1 MPHRFPRPA
10 TAGCTAR
17 IWKPYGPQPATGEP
31 AVGNRTARNRQP
43 ESPQLENEVLH
54 PAFLH
59 YTCCKTTKPMS
70 YSDIKPQSL
79 ERSALEKQ
87 RFLTTV
93 NKFRFT

>member
-31 AVGNRTARNRQP
+31 ATG
-43 ESPQLENEVLH
+43 NEVLH

-87 RFLTTV
+87 RLLTAV

>member
-1 MPHRFPRPA
+1 MQNLLCHIVFLVLQLRAVRPA
-10 TAGCTAR
+10 
-17 IWKPYGPQPATGEP
+17 Y
-31 AVGNRTARNRQP
+31 GNRTARNRQP

-87 RFLTTV
+87 RFLTAV

>member
-1 MPHRFPRPA
+1 MSLYLFLFFVLQLA
-10 TAGCTAR
+10 TE
-17 IWKPYGPQPATGEP
+17 EP

-59 YTCCKTTKPMS
+59 YTCCKTTKPTGNGA
-70 YSDIKPQSL
+70 IKPQSL

-87 RFLTTV
+87 RLLTAV
-93 NKFRFT
+93 NKFHFT

>member
-17 IWKPYGPQPATGEP
+17 IWKPYG
-31 AVGNRTARNRQP
+31 
-43 ESPQLENEVLH
+43 PQLENEVLH

-79 ERSALEKQ
+79 ERSALEK
-87 RFLTTV
+87 RRLLTAV
-93 NKFRFT
+93 NKFHFT

>member
-1 MPHRFPRPA
+1 MPQSFIHNVAIPVSFLRFA
-10 TAGCTAR
+10 
-17 IWKPYGPQPATGEP
+17 I
-31 AVGNRTARNRQP
+31 GNRTARNRQP

-59 YTCCKTTKPMS
+59 YTCCKTTKPTGNGA
-70 YSDIKPQSL
+70 IKPQSL

-87 RFLTTV
+87 RFLTAV